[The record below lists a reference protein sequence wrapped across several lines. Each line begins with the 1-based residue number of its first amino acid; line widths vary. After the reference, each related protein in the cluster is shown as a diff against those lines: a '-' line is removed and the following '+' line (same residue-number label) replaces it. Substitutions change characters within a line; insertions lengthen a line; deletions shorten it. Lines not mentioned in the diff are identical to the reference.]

1 MGQNLSKLNKENVSG
16 RNIHSITHRSN
27 HYRNEKY
34 TDICLRLSLFS
45 SNINYYTKKM
55 NTLRYVTNCKR
66 LSLNN
71 SNAILYKL
79 TSEVGKS
86 KLTTFLKLMVT
97 FETDNSIY
105 EYLVSRRVNYFTN
118 TPNTLCILN
127 LYKLKHEDI
136 HTVMKIKEPAPSQ
149 LQNIMERVTGFN
161 EQVVNDSCNN
171 WKLYAFDQLYIS
183 DFITFESFLSKQ
195 NDIPREHYYETI
207 WHVLMQVYSFLRIY
221 QNIFTHHDLHS
232 ENVILVY
239 IPGKVFRFVYEDKNL
254 NCRVEFYSPYL
265 VKIIDYGRSYCQH
278 VTERIYEQICRLCPK
293 CGEFSGYQFRHM
305 PLYLNRSSDL
315 RLLKILKDNFI
326 LNDSTLQQLL
336 NIVKFD
342 THYDTEIM
350 SESGLKY
357 GRIHTVEDAYLLILL
372 HFENNKEKYSRSS
385 HSPYVT
391 FRISTEP
398 LKSMSEVL
406 NNKIR
411 LSTAYKCI
419 Y

>member
-16 RNIHSITHRSN
+16 RNIHSITHRTN
-27 HYRNEKY
+27 HYRNKKY

-105 EYLVSRRVNYFTN
+105 EYLVSRRVYYFTN

-183 DFITFESFLSKQ
+183 DFIYFRKFLV
-195 NDIPREHYYETI
+195 ETKR
-207 WHVLMQVYSFLRIY
+207 YSTR
-221 QNIFTHHDLHS
+221 T
-232 ENVILVY
+232 
-239 IPGKVFRFVYEDKNL
+239 
-254 NCRVEFYSPYL
+254 YSHITTYT
-265 VKIIDYGRSYCQH
+265 VR
-278 VTERIYEQICRLCPK
+278 
-293 CGEFSGYQFRHM
+293 M
-305 PLYLNRSSDL
+305 LYLYIFQERFSVSC
-315 RLLKILKDNFI
+315 
-326 LNDSTLQQLL
+326 T
-336 NIVKFD
+336 
-342 THYDTEIM
+342 
-350 SESGLKY
+350 
-357 GRIHTVEDAYLLILL
+357 
-372 HFENNKEKYSRSS
+372 
-385 HSPYVT
+385 
-391 FRISTEP
+391 
-398 LKSMSEVL
+398 
-406 NNKIR
+406 KIR
-411 LSTAYKCI
+411 I
-419 Y
+419 

>member
-1 MGQNLSKLNKENVSG
+1 M
-16 RNIHSITHRSN
+16 
-27 HYRNEKY
+27 
-34 TDICLRLSLFS
+34 
-45 SNINYYTKKM
+45 
-55 NTLRYVTNCKR
+55 
-66 LSLNN
+66 
-71 SNAILYKL
+71 
-79 TSEVGKS
+79 
-86 KLTTFLKLMVT
+86 
-97 FETDNSIY
+97 
-105 EYLVSRRVNYFTN
+105 
-118 TPNTLCILN
+118 
-127 LYKLKHEDI
+127 
-136 HTVMKIKEPAPSQ
+136 
-149 LQNIMERVTGFN
+149 
-161 EQVVNDSCNN
+161 
-171 WKLYAFDQLYIS
+171 
-183 DFITFESFLSKQ
+183 
-195 NDIPREHYYETI
+195 
-207 WHVLMQVYSFLRIY
+207 
-221 QNIFTHHDLHS
+221 
-232 ENVILVY
+232 
-239 IPGKVFRFVYEDKNL
+239 YEDKNL

-315 RLLKILKDNFI
+315 RLLKLLKDNYI
-326 LNDSTLQQLL
+326 LDDSTLQQLL

-342 THYDTEIM
+342 SHYDTEIM

-357 GRIHTVEDAYLLILL
+357 GRIHTVDDAYLLILL